1 MDCPAPH
8 CGKDTDGE
16 PLVRSRL
23 PQLVSVP
30 VERGASV
37 DQVPGRDAGRVF
49 VGENFDVEDAGRM
62 SGLFSAHWES
72 EDGRRSIDG
81 PEDVV
86 LGEALAWG
94 RARCDAVLVQVG
106 GGMDGFYSAGAR
118 DLTYDGGDED
128 EPILP
133 WPTEGLHIAARPL
146 QTALDG
152 SEQIVLWRVHCAA
165 DIEDGQ
171 WTRVATRLL
180 ADDLVVRVEEP
191 TDPEETADLIVR
203 GEGAMAVVFPLHALI
218 ERSLVDVGLDP
229 DVVCARLHM
238 GSPDERVLD

>member
-1 MDCPAPH
+1 MFEID
-8 CGKDTDGE
+8 
-16 PLVRSRL
+16 
-23 PQLVSVP
+23 
-30 VERGASV
+30 
-37 DQVPGRDAGRVF
+37 
-49 VGENFDVEDAGRM
+49 DAGRM

-72 EDGRRSIDG
+72 DDGRRSIDG

-86 LGEALAWG
+86 LEEALAWG

-146 QTALDG
+146 QTTLDG

-165 DIEDGQ
+165 DIEDCQ
-171 WTRVATRLL
+171 WTQVATRLL
-180 ADDLVVRVEEP
+180 ADDLVVGVEEP
-191 TDPEETADLIVR
+191 TDPDETADLIVR
-203 GEGAMAVVFPLHALI
+203 GAGATAVVFPLHALI

-229 DVVCARLHM
+229 DVVCARLHI